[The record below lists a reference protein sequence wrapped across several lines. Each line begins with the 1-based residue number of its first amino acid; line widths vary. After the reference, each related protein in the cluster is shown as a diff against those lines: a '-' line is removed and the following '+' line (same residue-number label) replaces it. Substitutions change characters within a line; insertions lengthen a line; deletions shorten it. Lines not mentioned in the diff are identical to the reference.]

1 MDKKITTPYT
11 VLEIGS
17 GSFKLHRNGSFST
30 RYQSSLGKNLK
41 NNHLDSESVNVALES
56 LDKQILPFLKE
67 HDIEPAQVKVFA
79 TAAVRVA
86 MRDPLESG
94 KKFLEQVKLRG
105 FRDPQVF
112 SEDQECS
119 YAAWAVI
126 NEIGETKKN
135 FLVLDTGGA
144 SHQLVEVADKQIVKQ
159 ESFPIGSHSDLAC
172 INLPNFL
179 ELGFSSGLPLTLLG
193 TSGLIL
199 TKIPKINKATIRE
212 VYTALENLDIVGR
225 RNFLSSVIDDKH
237 VYHLFVDYRL
247 QVLPNAFRLIYNCVN
262 NLNVSEFV
270 ISSQQAM
277 HYVSQHGFID

>member
-1 MDKKITTPYT
+1 VDHKETIPYT

-30 RYQSSLGKNLK
+30 RYQSSLGKNLQ
-41 NNHLDSESVNVALES
+41 NNHLDDHSVAIALDN
-56 LDKQILPFLKE
+56 LDNQIIPFLKE
-67 HDIEPAQVKVFA
+67 HDIKPSQVKVFA

-86 MRDPLESG
+86 MQDPLLSG
-94 KKFLEQVKLRG
+94 KKFINQVQKRG
-105 FRDPQVF
+105 FQDIRVF

-126 NEIGETKKN
+126 DEIGSLKKN

-144 SHQLVEVADKQIVKQ
+144 SHQLVEVSEKTIIKK
-159 ESFPIGSHSDLAC
+159 ESFPIGSHSD
-172 INLPNFL
+172 ISRTNLPNFL
-179 ELGFSSGLPLTLLG
+179 DLGFTSNLPLTLLG

-199 TKIPKINKATIRE
+199 SKIPKINKATIRE
-212 VYTALENLDIVGR
+212 VFMALEDLDIPGR
-225 RNFLSSVIDDKH
+225 RNFLCSIIDDKH
-237 VYHLFVDYRL
+237 LYHLFVDYRL

-270 ISSQQAM
+270 VSTQQAM
-277 HYVSQHGFID
+277 HFVSNNGFI

>member
-30 RYQSSLGKNLK
+30 RYQSSLGKNLI
-41 NNHLDSESVNVALES
+41 NSHLDSSSVAVALES

-67 HDIEPAQVKVFA
+67 HEIEPADVKVFA

-94 KKFLEQVKLRG
+94 KKFLEQVELRG
-105 FRDPQVF
+105 FKDPRVF

-126 NEIGETKKN
+126 NEIGFTKKN

-144 SHQLVEVADKQIVKQ
+144 SHQLVQVADKKIIRK
-159 ESFPIGSHSDLAC
+159 ESFPIGSHSDIANLE
-172 INLPNFL
+172 LPNFL
-179 ELGFSSGLPLTLLG
+179 ELGFTSGLPLTLLG

-199 TKIPKINKATIRE
+199 SKIPKINKATIRE
-212 VYTALENLDIVGR
+212 VFTALEGLDIAGR
-225 RNFLSSVIDDKH
+225 RNFLSSIIDDKH
-237 VYHLFVDYRL
+237 LYHLFVDYRL

-270 ISSQQAM
+270 PSSQQAM
-277 HYVSQHGFID
+277 HYVSEHGFLS

>member
-1 MDKKITTPYT
+1 MEQKETIPYT

-30 RYQSSLGKNLK
+30 RYQSSLGKNLH
-41 NNHLDSESVNVALES
+41 NGHLDKQSVAIALES

-67 HDIEPAQVKVFA
+67 HEIEPACVKVFA

-86 MRDPLESG
+86 MHDPLGSG
-94 KKFLEQVKLRG
+94 EKFIQEVQKRG
-105 FRDPQVF
+105 FQDIRVF

-126 NEIGETKKN
+126 EEIGSYKKN

-144 SHQLVEVADKQIVKQ
+144 SHQLVEVSEKKIIKK
-159 ESFPIGSHSDLAC
+159 ESFPIGSHTDFDTVE
-172 INLPNFL
+172 LPNFL
-179 ELGFSSGLPLTLLG
+179 QLGFTSGLPLTMLG

-199 TKIPKINKATIRE
+199 SKIPKINKVTIRE
-212 VYTALENLDIVGR
+212 IYTALSGLDVAGR
-225 RNFLSSVIDDKH
+225 REFLTSLISDKH
-237 VYHLFVDYRL
+237 IYHLLVDYRL

-262 NLNVSEFV
+262 NLNVNEFV
-270 ISSQQAM
+270 HSTQQAM
-277 HYVSQHGFID
+277 HYVSQYGFR